1 LGLLTENS
9 EFHDRAGEA
18 LTLLGVSV
26 GYRRASRPAVP
37 DQAIAKVQVP
47 PWEEVALATSCV
59 HRLLV
64 KSTAVE
70 YFEPLRWRGG
80 PV

>member
-37 DQAIAKVQVP
+37 DQAIAKSRFHRGRRLRSLH
-47 PWEEVALATSCV
+47 LA
-59 HRLLV
+59 
-64 KSTAVE
+64 STD
-70 YFEPLRWRGG
+70 F
-80 PV
+80 